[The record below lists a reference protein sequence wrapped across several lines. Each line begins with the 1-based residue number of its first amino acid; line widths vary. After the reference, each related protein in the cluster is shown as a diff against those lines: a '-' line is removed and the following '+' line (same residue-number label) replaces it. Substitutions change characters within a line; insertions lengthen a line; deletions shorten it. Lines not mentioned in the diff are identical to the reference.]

1 MLRWLLLTPIVA
13 LLVIF
18 SLSIYLEPNSFKHCQ
33 SQPSDSGEC
42 AKGDVIV
49 AISGGDTT
57 ARTNAAIELYK
68 NGWADKILFSGAA
81 LDKTGPSNAVA
92 MKAQALEAGIPKEN
106 ILIDETSETTKQNA
120 SNTQTLIAKEG
131 FDNIILVTSAY
142 HQRRAFL
149 EFDKRIDD
157 SVAIRNYPAKNDKD
171 WFFWWWLTPRGWTLA
186 ISEMVKIVALPTEVS
201 R

>member
-1 MLRWLLLTPIVA
+1 MLKWLIVVPIVLLLT
-13 LLVIF
+13 IF

-33 SQPSDSGEC
+33 KQPSDSGEC
-42 AKGDVIV
+42 VKGDVIV
-49 AISGGDTT
+49 AISGGDTG
-57 ARTNAAIELYK
+57 ARTNSAIELYK

-81 LDKTGPSNAVA
+81 QDKTGPSNAVA
-92 MKAQALEAGIPKEN
+92 MKTQALEAGIPDES

-120 SNTQTLIAKEG
+120 SNTQALIEQEG
-131 FDNIILVTSAY
+131 FGNVILVTSAY

-157 SVAIRNYPAKNDKD
+157 SVTIRNYPVKTDND
-171 WFFWWWLTPRGWTLA
+171 WSFWWWLTPRGWSLA
-186 ISEMVKIVALPTEVS
+186 ISEMVKIVALPAEVS